1 MVTCKTFPLGIRPG
15 HARPIGETTLN
26 LMWTSTCSC
35 RLHYSTT
42 ETQQRKD
49 LPLSQSHD
57 KVGYAYMALKHTSM
71 SPDMSINIQSFA
83 NDGPLVASVAK
94 PKTHQ
99 RVEDNE
105 KTTTRRQLG
114 IEKRT
119 SPPKKESGIYPE
131 TKGYKSTHMRVD
143 GTPYMSTSF
152 FPFRRII
159 NPSFFIGSVS

>member
-1 MVTCKTFPLGIRPG
+1 
-15 HARPIGETTLN
+15 
-26 LMWTSTCSC
+26 
-35 RLHYSTT
+35 
-42 ETQQRKD
+42 
-49 LPLSQSHD
+49 
-57 KVGYAYMALKHTSM
+57 MALKHTSM
-71 SPDMSINIQSFA
+71 SPDMPINIQSFA

-114 IEKRT
+114 MEKRT
-119 SPPKKESGIYPE
+119 PPPSKKESGIYPE

-143 GTPYMSTSF
+143 GTPRMSTSF

-159 NPSFFIGSVS
+159 NPLFFIGSVS